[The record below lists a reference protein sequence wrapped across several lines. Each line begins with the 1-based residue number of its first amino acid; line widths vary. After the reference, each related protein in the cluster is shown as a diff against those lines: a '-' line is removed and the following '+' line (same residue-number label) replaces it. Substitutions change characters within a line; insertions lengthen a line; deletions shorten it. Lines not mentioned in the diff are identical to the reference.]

1 MSNARHKNPPGHR
14 RRPRDSGV
22 VRVAVQVPAIDAALL
37 RGLAAVLRGDAMA
50 AGAVRAQLL
59 SVVTGSGTANVL
71 DMFGSD
77 LPDVYFDGVFDHDRH
92 EDVPRDIVL

>member
-1 MSNARHKNPPGHR
+1 
-14 RRPRDSGV
+14 
-22 VRVAVQVPAIDAALL
+22 
-37 RGLAAVLRGDAMA
+37 MA

-59 SVVTGSGTANVL
+59 SAVTGSGTANVL

>member
-1 MSNARHKNPPGHR
+1 MSNARHENPPGHR
-14 RRPRDSGV
+14 RRSRGNGV

-37 RGLAAVLRGDAMA
+37 RDLAAVLRGETRA
-50 AGAVRAQLL
+50 AGAVRAQLR
-59 SVVTGSGTANVL
+59 SAVTGTRTANVL